1 MKKNGLNIEHFQYH
15 ITINY
20 DKQMYQKINCDQ
32 MMSSCNQLRKL
43 VAKVR
48 PEGRMSLEP
57 WYMYKL
63 ICMYVTFY
71 AKIQFNRNKFIKNV
85 KFNVL

>member
-32 MMSSCNQLRKL
+32 IMSSCNQLRKL

-57 WYMYKL
+57 WYMYKWYACMSLSMQKYNL
-63 ICMYVTFY
+63 IET
-71 AKIQFNRNKFIKNV
+71 N
-85 KFNVL
+85 L